1 MKPLLFT
8 PSACQPKTSK
18 YRIIRFIGEAQLR
31 WSFMSDKRT
40 VGAWMKEELTN
51 LGPAFIK
58 LGQFLSTRPDIL
70 GKEAVTELSKLQD
83 DILPSPYDEMEWIIN
98 ESLGKPWQTVFSSI
112 DRVSMASASIGQVYR
127 AVLKNGTP
135 VVIKIQKPC
144 VARQIRDDLATLKDL
159 NDFFGK
165 LGNPRSSEVN
175 NILVQYDKF
184 LSAELNYTKEIAH
197 MRTFREKMTT
207 LPVHIPY
214 VYSEYS
220 SDTMIVMEYVGSTK
234 ITDIEKLQQDG
245 VDTVRIAETL
255 IELFL
260 YQIVYLGMVHCDP
273 HPGNIGVSADG
284 ETIVLYDFG
293 NVVTLSEDFRK
304 ELNTLVFS
312 IVQKDV
318 DEFVDL
324 LCKLDILVLE
334 SDTDILD
341 IKEFFRFFFAYLETL
356 DFNSLKTSL
365 LQQQVQGNGDVNIK
379 VNPDFLSLFRVFSLL
394 DGTCAKLDTNFN
406 YIDVLRPFASSMFRD
421 TQFVK
426 DRAQK
431 DVDKM
436 RNMPVVVKGMENKIS
451 RLQSRIQKM
460 GNSMQQMQYLAV
472 FWLVVDHQTNALPWI
487 GLSAMVMVWMKL
499 FQQRNKS

>member
-1 MKPLLFT
+1 M
-8 PSACQPKTSK
+8 
-18 YRIIRFIGEAQLR
+18 RFVGEAQLR
-31 WSFMSDKRT
+31 WSIITNKQA
-40 VGAWMKEELTN
+40 VGQWMKDELTQ

-70 GKEAVTELSKLQD
+70 GKETVAELSKLQD
-83 DILPSPYDEMEWIIN
+83 DIAPAPFEEMEWIIN
-98 ESLGKPWQTVFSSI
+98 ESLGKPWKEVFTSI

-144 VARQIRDDLATLKDL
+144 VARQIQDDLATLKDL
-159 NDFFGK
+159 NDFFAK
-165 LGNPRSSEVN
+165 LGNPRASEVD

-184 LSAELNYTKEIAH
+184 LSSELNYTKEIAH
-197 MRTFREKMTT
+197 MRAFRENMTT

-214 VYSEYS
+214 VYDEYS
-220 SDTMIVMEYVGSTK
+220 SDTMIVMEYVASTK
-234 ITDIEKLQQDG
+234 ITDIDG
-245 VDTVRIAETL
+245 LRKMNVNTARIAEIL

-260 YQIVYLGMVHCDP
+260 YQIAYLGMVHCDP
-273 HPGNIGVSADG
+273 HPGNIGVGKDG

-293 NVVTLSEDFRK
+293 NVVMLSEDFRK

-318 DEFVDL
+318 DEFVEL
-324 LCKLDILVLE
+324 LCKLDVLVLQD
-334 SDTDILD
+334 DTDILD
-341 IKEFFRFFFAYLETL
+341 IKDFFRFFFSYLETL

-365 LQQQVQGNGDVNIK
+365 LQQQVQGGGDVSIK

-394 DGTCAKLDTNFN
+394 DGTCAKLDSNFN
-406 YIDVLRPFASSMFRD
+406 YIEVLRPFTASMFRD
-421 TQFVK
+421 TQFMRI
-426 DRAQK
+426 RAQK

-436 RNMPVVVKGMENKIS
+436 KNMPIAVKGMENKIT
-451 RLQSRIQKM
+451 RLQSRLQKM

-472 FWLVVDHQTNALPWI
+472 FWLWVDHQNNIWPWL
-487 GLSAMVMVWMKL
+487 GSFAVMMAWMKL
-499 FQQRNKS
+499 QQKK